1 LGATVIDTDEIAH
14 SLTKAGGL
22 AIPDIQQTFGRD
34 ALLPDGSM
42 NRDYIRA
49 LVFKEPEQ
57 RIALEKSFI
66 QKFVSLFSS
75 NWTPEPRFTFCW

>member
-1 LGATVIDTDEIAH
+1 
-14 SLTKAGGL
+14 
-22 AIPDIQQTFGRD
+22 
-34 ALLPDGSM
+34 M